1 MLRSLKLIL
10 AMVLFINLGCS
21 TDSPDSTPSNPT
33 ENPSSSEN
41 PSNPPLTGTSVKTSE
56 IINIEVNINLNSDE
70 YQGTFGSR
78 DVNLV
83 KVDENHLMVMV
94 PSDMEEGISTL
105 KVSGLDIE
113 KHYDISQLR
122 LNSSESVTFEELLT
136 VATGEISGFD
146 VSPESQYVSGYW
158 SELKKAFD
166 DASSEEQFQA
176 AAFYQANKEMID
188 GLLRDDYT
196 RQSESEMALLRKHGI
211 AVAALG
217 IGVGMAVAGF
227 PNPIIM
233 GIGAAVA
240 ITAWFKAK
248 DYLDH
253 LANLAIKKVN
263 VVINDLDSDL
273 SRQAVSRLEFTHEVG
288 ETLNFAIKQRSLNS
302 QDQDSGNENIQTFFK
317 DLNLFNSFVTRLNK
331 AIRYINE
338 NVFLSDKDEVDEG
351 ELGESPIETVTAG
364 MEIYE
369 KMEFSVGSDK
379 VEIAEISFDGGLK
392 LKLKIKDV
400 DNLSQDYIDTEL
412 NYSYS
417 DDFNDL
423 SGFFEIRVN
432 KETANYKLQIGKY
445 EGYSNPVVIH
455 TLENGDDLTLPN
467 YMTHLV
473 RLTLDDVP
481 VLVGNGSE
489 TGWTGSDVIGYYP
502 ESNED
507 INIENYG
514 ITVYDATNNKEVTI
528 SVNLTLKN
536 YGYNRFVNNSIT
548 IDYGSHGEAEG
559 KPKNI
564 FFYPDGTYK
573 YVSNDG
579 SSSHDG
585 TYNFVGIHSSA
596 SNIQC
601 QEYQTT
607 DFINSVIQLSG
618 GSDSYY
624 RYRYPKYIMLYEDG
638 TLHTRQSANCQNR
651 PFTWHLY

>member
-21 TDSPDSTPSNPT
+21 TDSPEDSTPSYPT

-56 IINIEVNINLNSDE
+56 IINIEVNTNLNSDE

-78 DVNLV
+78 DVTLV

-105 KVSGLDIE
+105 KVSGLGIE

-166 DASSEEQFQA
+166 AASSEEQFQA

-217 IGVGMAVAGF
+217 IGVGMTVAGF

-233 GIGAAVA
+233 SIGAAVA

-263 VVINDLDSDL
+263 VVIDDLDSDL
-273 SRQAVSRLEFTHEVG
+273 SRQAVGRLEFTHDIG
-288 ETLNFAIKQRSLNS
+288 ETLNLAIKQRSLNS
-302 QDQDSGNENIQTFFK
+302 QDQGSGNENIKTFFK

-351 ELGESPIETVTAG
+351 VLGESPIETVTAG
-364 MEIYE
+364 MEIFE
-369 KMEFSVGSDK
+369 KMEFSVGNDK
-379 VEIAEISFDGGLK
+379 LEITEISYQDGLK

-400 DNLSQDYIDTEL
+400 ENLNEDYIDTEL
-412 NYSYS
+412 KYSYT
-417 DDFNDL
+417 DNFNDL

-432 KETANYKLQIGKY
+432 KETANYKLQIGKNQNY
-445 EGYSNPVVIH
+445 HDKEVLY
-455 TLENGDDLTLPN
+455 TLENGDELILPN
-467 YMTHLV
+467 YMYQSV

-481 VLVGNGSE
+481 VLVGENSGE
-489 TGWTGSDVIGYYP
+489 WTGSDVIGDYP

-507 INIENYG
+507 IYIENYG
-514 ITVYDATNNKEVTI
+514 VTLYDATNEKNVTI
-528 SVNLTLKN
+528 NVNLTLKN
-536 YGYNRFVNNSIT
+536 YGYQRFVNKSIT
-548 IDYGSHGEAEG
+548 VDRGYYGTPIGEPIRIDFRS
-559 KPKNI
+559 
-564 FFYPDGTYK
+564 DGTYQVTK
-573 YVSNDG
+573 FDG
-579 SSSHDG
+579 SEGESG
-585 TYNFVGIHSSA
+585 NFDFIAMFSPQK
-596 SNIQC
+596 NQC
-601 QEYQTT
+601 QEFQTT
-607 DFINSVIQLSG
+607 GYAVAAILLG
-618 GSDSYY
+618 GGCDSCHYD
-624 RYRYPKYIMLYEDG
+624 YPKVILLYNDN
-638 TLHTRQSANCQNR
+638 TLHVRNNCNNR
-651 PFTWHLY
+651 PFTWHIS

>member
-21 TDSPDSTPSNPT
+21 TDSSEDSTPSNPT

-56 IINIEVNINLNSDE
+56 IINIEVNTNLNSDE
-70 YQGTFGSR
+70 YQGTFGSK

-105 KVSGLDIE
+105 KVSGLGIE

-136 VATGEISGFD
+136 VATSEISGFD
-146 VSPESQYVSGYW
+146 DSPESQYVSGYW

-166 DASSEEQFQA
+166 AASSEEQFQA

-217 IGVGMAVAGF
+217 IGVGMTVAGF

-233 GIGAAVA
+233 SIGAAVA
-240 ITAWFKAK
+240 ITAWVKAK

-273 SRQAVSRLEFTHEVG
+273 SRQAVSRLEFTHDVR
-288 ETLNFAIKQRSLNS
+288 ETLNLAIKQRSLNS
-302 QDQDSGNENIQTFFK
+302 QDQDSGNENIKTFFK

-351 ELGESPIETVTAG
+351 VLGESPIETVTAG
-364 MEIYE
+364 MEIFE
-369 KMEFSVGSDK
+369 KMEFSVGNDK
-379 VEIAEISFDGGLK
+379 LEITEISYQNGLK

-400 DNLSQDYIDTEL
+400 ENLSQDYIDSQL
-412 NYSYS
+412 NYSFS
-417 DDFNDL
+417 DDFNDID
-423 SGFFEIRVN
+423 GRFQIRVE
-432 KETANYKLQIGKY
+432 KMEEFQLKGEWKLIWYFDEERTQK
-445 EGYSNPVVIH
+445 SQ
-455 TLENGDDLTLPN
+455 TDLI
-467 YMTHLV
+467 
-473 RLTLDDVP
+473 DFQ
-481 VLVGNGSE
+481 NGSPDVGKPIWKYSHQNDIYTYHSDE
-489 TGWTGSDVIGYYP
+489 SPMTWTQDFESPYLYL
-502 ESNED
+502 ESNYNGLILQFEY
-507 INIENYG
+507 NPE
-514 ITVYDATNNKEVTI
+514 TPETI
-528 SVNLTLKN
+528 KGWIPGQEEGKRLELLKN
-536 YGYNRFVNNSIT
+536 
-548 IDYGSHGEAEG
+548 
-559 KPKNI
+559 
-564 FFYPDGTYK
+564 
-573 YVSNDG
+573 
-579 SSSHDG
+579 
-585 TYNFVGIHSSA
+585 
-596 SNIQC
+596 
-601 QEYQTT
+601 
-607 DFINSVIQLSG
+607 
-618 GSDSYY
+618 
-624 RYRYPKYIMLYEDG
+624 
-638 TLHTRQSANCQNR
+638 
-651 PFTWHLY
+651 